1 VQIFHV
7 VGFERHGAVEQGE
20 EDNTS
25 TPEISLESL
34 ITLVFDDLRSN
45 ISGSTTVFSHDF
57 ILLYQFRDT
66 EISDFDITFTV
77 KEDVIQLDVSVND
90 VLGVDVA

>member
-1 VQIFHV
+1 V
-7 VGFERHGAVEQGE
+7 
-20 EDNTS
+20 
-25 TPEISLESL
+25 L
-34 ITLVFDDLRSN
+34 
-45 ISGSTTVFSHDF
+45 SHDF
-57 ILLYQFRDT
+57 ILLNQLGDT